1 VGIDETAA
9 DFSRKIKQIYRD
21 RLLQVIHYGSTA
33 RGDGG
38 THSDI
43 DILVVLDG
51 LVQPGREIDR
61 MIDVITDINL
71 ETGELLSILPVS
83 GKDYAEQQSPLFI
96 NIRREG
102 IAV

>member
-1 VGIDETAA
+1 VNIDETTA
-9 DFSRKIKQIYRD
+9 DFSRRIKQIYHE
-21 RLLQVIHYGSTA
+21 RLLHVIHYGSTA

-38 THSDI
+38 AHSDI

-51 LVQPGREIDR
+51 HVQPGREIDR

-83 GKDYAEQQSPLFI
+83 GEDYAQQQIPLFI
-96 NIRREG
+96 NIRKEG